1 MHCKPACTH
10 SVRGL
15 HAHKK
20 SLLHDIIIQ
29 SGHHHI
35 HHDMITQ
42 SCLTILLGHCSQ
54 QCSSGPRVHCLLFQL
69 LASITSVHVDG
80 RLLQAHRKL
89 QELGDLRGIDY
100 LQSGNLYPEIGPD
113 LAGLSALKL
122 KVDEV
127 GHSLDS
133 LLSVHLP
140 VIAPLPIC
148 SNNSFHSCL
157 QCTRSAFCPTWQSRR
172 QAEYDVADT

>member
-1 MHCKPACTH
+1 M
-10 SVRGL
+10 
-15 HAHKK
+15 
-20 SLLHDIIIQ
+20 
-29 SGHHHI
+29 
-35 HHDMITQ
+35 
-42 SCLTILLGHCSQ
+42 
-54 QCSSGPRVHCLLFQL
+54 
-69 LASITSVHVDG
+69 HVDG

-127 GHSLDS
+127 GPSLDS

-140 VIAPLPIC
+140 VMSHSLIC
-148 SNNSFHSCL
+148 SSNSFHACL
-157 QCTRSAFCPTWQSRR
+157 MSTGQHTVCLVSHLVIMPSG
-172 QAEYDVADT
+172 

>member
-1 MHCKPACTH
+1 M
-10 SVRGL
+10 
-15 HAHKK
+15 
-20 SLLHDIIIQ
+20 
-29 SGHHHI
+29 
-35 HHDMITQ
+35 
-42 SCLTILLGHCSQ
+42 
-54 QCSSGPRVHCLLFQL
+54 
-69 LASITSVHVDG
+69 HVDG

-127 GHSLDS
+127 GPSLDS

-148 SNNSFHSCL
+148 SSDSFRSCL
-157 QCTRSAFCPTWQSRR
+157 MSTG
-172 QAEYDVADT
+172 